1 MYENCHLGRF
11 GKCRLSPRPMAQGE
25 YQTRYLSGEK
35 SRLSPS
41 ALYTYT
47 VSAYDTA
54 GNGSGQPYAVSAIT
68 QESDSVCTDN
78 DGDGWCV
85 QDGDCDDYNDKV
97 YPGHK
102 DTKGRWG

>member
-1 MYENCHLGRF
+1 MKIVILGASGNVGFHLGLWLKENTSHDIYPVIRNTL
-11 GKCRLSPRPMAQGE
+11 G
-25 YQTRYLSGEK
+25 Y
-35 SRLSPS
+35 
-41 ALYTYT
+41 
-47 VSAYDTA
+47 SAYDTA
-54 GNGSGQPYAVSAIT
+54 GNESGQPYAVSAIT

-85 QDGDCDDYNDKV
+85 QDGGCDDYNDKV